1 MKFKN
6 FYTISTTDE
15 VNSLTDKEMYNHL
28 EKSYKIKNREKVS
41 ENEVDLVEL
50 INNQTTLKDAVENKI
65 QTFGVQPGLSE
76 PINEMYQKTKS
87 KIKVSKKEQMKP
99 TQEVKNTDETQVNN
113 NNGGNNDENEIKTE
127 SK

>member
-65 QTFGVQPGLSE
+65 QNFGVQSGLSE
-76 PINEMYQKTKS
+76 PINELYQKTKS
-87 KIKVSKKEQMKP
+87 KIKVSKKEDKKP
-99 TQEVKNTDETQVNN
+99 TQEVKNTVENQVNN
-113 NNGGNNDENEIKTE
+113 KMEVTQNENEIKTE

>member
-15 VNSLTDKEMYNHL
+15 VNALTDQEMYNHL

-65 QTFGVQPGLSE
+65 QNFGVQPALSE
-76 PINEMYQKTKS
+76 PINDLYQKTKS
-87 KIKVSKKEQMKP
+87 KIKVSKKEQKIP
-99 TQEVKNTDETQVNN
+99 TQEVKKTVENQLKNEQEVIQN
-113 NNGGNNDENEIKTE
+113 ENEIKTE

>member
-6 FYTISTTDE
+6 FYTISTADE
-15 VNSLTDKEMYNHL
+15 VNSLTDREMYNHL

-50 INNQTTLKDAVENKI
+50 INNQTTLKEVVENKI
-65 QTFGVQPGLSE
+65 QTFGVQNELSE
-76 PINEMYQKTKS
+76 PINDIYQKTKS
-87 KIKVSKKEQMKP
+87 KIKVSKKEQKIP
-99 TQEVKNTDETQVNN
+99 TEEVKKTVETQANN
-113 NNGGNNDENEIKTE
+113 EKEIIKNENQIKTE

>member
-99 TQEVKNTDETQVNN
+99 TLEV
-113 NNGGNNDENEIKTE
+113 
-127 SK
+127 

>member
-99 TQEVKNTDETQVNN
+99 TQEVKSIDETQVNN
-113 NNGGNNDENEIKTE
+113 NGGNNNENEIKTE